1 MKVINRLLILTVLF
15 CVPTILQA
23 ADNYFLCNTSK
34 GTLSLIDINNQLIY
48 EMNNQHGNKFQYVS
62 KAPRYSG
69 FLYNHYSR
77 FQTNY
82 FNISFIQSG
91 YKYTLFSNYENG
103 SSMRGVSVIDMKT
116 KKEYVYNC
124 NDYRMDKLS
133 DLAKKLQCDTDN
145 ALGCQ

>member
-1 MKVINRLLILTVLF
+1 MKFINRVLILTVLF
-15 CVPTILQA
+15 GVPTVLQA

-34 GTLSLIDINNQLIY
+34 GTLSLTGIDNQLNY
-48 EMNNQHGNKFQYVS
+48 EMSNQNGNKFQYSS
-62 KAPRYSG
+62 KISRHSG

-82 FNISFIQSG
+82 FNINFIHGG
-91 YKYTLFSNYENG
+91 YKYTVFSNQENG

-124 NDYRMDKLS
+124 NDYKIDKLS

-145 ALGCQ
+145 ALGCK